1 MDDPSQLVKVVSH
14 LSKKIARFVS
24 LLKLLE
30 SSGRKN
36 KKMSKVNILQK
47 EAKFFDDTLSVS

>member
-1 MDDPSQLVKVVSH
+1 MEEGGENKKIRTTSFMDDPSQLVKVVSH

-30 SSGRKN
+30 SSRRK
-36 KKMSKVNILQK
+36 
-47 EAKFFDDTLSVS
+47 TRRCPG